1 MILLNRKDVGC
12 VILLIGK
19 RRDRLEVIEDILKVA
34 NNPNGANKTKL
45 VYMSNL
51 NFNRLSAFL
60 GFLLEKELLEKNGD
74 ENIYIITNKGREF
87 LRQLDKMG
95 KML

>member
-1 MILLNRKDVGC
+1 MGGTKI
-12 VILLIGK
+12 LIGK

-34 NNPNGANKTKL
+34 NNPRGANKTKL

-60 GFLLEKELLEKNGD
+60 QFLLEKELLEKNGE
-74 ENIYIITNKGREF
+74 ENIYNITSKGREF
-87 LRQLDKMG
+87 LKQVDKMEA
-95 KML
+95 ML